1 MGMGIRRRSAD
12 DEVTGSLLDR
22 GVFRLSRRSEA
33 EAPRKERS
41 PFGFW
46 AAVKYGTVL
55 TFLLWWLPIIGQV
68 AAGYVCGRKAG
79 DPMKGALAA
88 ALPLAVLFAICA
100 MVTQGWIPT
109 SIGGISLV
117 PQDYLRSWSESV
129 PVLASYM
136 DFSRLYLDYFLGG
149 VQMGS
154 GLRLDLFIITIAFAY
169 IGGIM
174 ADQSR
179 KEMNMVAARPS
190 APRSRSSFVP
200 ATKAK
205 RKGPGPVLKPVPKR
219 SHVSFDDLQERSA
232 EPEDLVERG
241 VAHAEKEVP
250 HTDPHVH
257 IKSHSKKKNDDMK
270 ANDWRFI

>member
-1 MGMGIRRRSAD
+1 M
-12 DEVTGSLLDR
+12 ER
-22 GVFRLSRRSEA
+22 GVFRLRHVE
-33 EAPRKERS
+33 EDKPKKERS

-79 DPMKGALAA
+79 DPLKGAIAA
-88 ALPLAVLFAICA
+88 MLPLAVLFAICT
-100 MVTQGWIPT
+100 MVSMGYIPT
-109 SIGGISLV
+109 EYNGVSLA
-117 PQDYLRSWSESV
+117 PQTYLQAAAESV

-136 DFSRLYLDYFLGG
+136 EFTRMYLDYFLGG

-179 KEMNMVAARPS
+179 KEIAAVTTARSVPRTRS
-190 APRSRSSFVP
+190 AFVP
-200 ATKAK
+200 AAK
-205 RKGPGPVLKPVPKR
+205 PKKKGPGPVLRPVPKR
-219 SHVSFDDLQERSA
+219 THVSFDDLQEKAA
-232 EPEDLVERG
+232 EPDDLVERG
-241 VAHAEKEVP
+241 VAHAERGVP
-250 HTDPHVH
+250 HTDPHTH
-257 IKSHSKKKNDDMK
+257 LKKKHHEDKMK